1 MQEGKEE
8 YPADSAEKIEPVSTP
23 TGSRIMT
30 HVKEIARVL
39 IISIL
44 IVVPIRYF
52 IAQPFVVRGASMEPN
67 FSDREYLIVDEVS
80 YAFRNPVRGEVVIFH
95 YPRMTEQY
103 LIKRII
109 GLPGERVTIKKGQVM
124 IANASSPDGFILEE
138 SYLDPSQFLTGPDL
152 SMQLGPNE
160 YFVMGDNRNFSS
172 DSRIWGG
179 LDLTHIVGRAFIRAW
194 PPDRV
199 GIFEKSL

>member
-8 YPADSAEKIEPVSTP
+8 HPVEKIEPANAP

-30 HVKEIARVL
+30 HVKEIVRVL

-67 FSDREYLIVDEVS
+67 FFDREYLIVDELS
-80 YAFRNPVRGEVVIFH
+80 YAFRNPARGEVVVFH

-109 GLPGERVTIKKGQVM
+109 GLPGERVTIKKNQVM
-124 IANASSPDGFILEE
+124 ITNASSPDGFMLEE
-138 SYLDPSQFLTGPDL
+138 SYLDPSLFLTGPDL
-152 SMQLGPNE
+152 TMQLGSNE

-179 LDLTHIVGRAFIRAW
+179 LDRAHIVGRAFIRAW
-194 PPDRV
+194 PPDRL
-199 GIFEKSL
+199 GILKKVN